1 MGMSRVS
8 TPSQEIRFRCTGP
21 ELAEL
26 SSKMKEELDSV
37 SQGRSELYLVFAER
51 KMSSLSNSEKQ
62 KLVEDSGTLLKKSSK
77 GLELAALTEKLA
89 RDNQH
94 HDWIMISA
102 EAQIYSSN
110 AMSDAEVIKDLRDD
124 CLESLLKGET
134 TKKKSVSFDLVVKK
148 YE

>member
-1 MGMSRVS
+1 
-8 TPSQEIRFRCTGP
+8 
-21 ELAEL
+21 
-26 SSKMKEELDSV
+26 MKEELDSV

>member
-1 MGMSRVS
+1 M
-8 TPSQEIRFRCTGP
+8 RFRCTGP

-37 SQGRSELYLVFAER
+37 SQGKLELYLVFEKS

-94 HDWIMISA
+94 YDWIMTIA
-102 EAQIYSSN
+102 DARIYSSS
-110 AMSDAEVIKDLRDD
+110 AKSDAEVIKDLRDD

-134 TKKKSVSFDLVVKK
+134 TKKKSVSFDPEVKK
-148 YE
+148 YDPPRDLK